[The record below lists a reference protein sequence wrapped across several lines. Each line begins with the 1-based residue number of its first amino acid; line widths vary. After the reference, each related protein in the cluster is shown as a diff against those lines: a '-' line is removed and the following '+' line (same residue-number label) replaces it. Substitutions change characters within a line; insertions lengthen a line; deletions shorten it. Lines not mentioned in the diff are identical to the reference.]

1 MPDPALASRW
11 GKTLVSP
18 ANAAVSEYDPAFSFG
33 VIWHDA
39 TPLASVMT
47 VTHDCVVVPF
57 SVIVTGSLAAGRPV

>member
-33 VIWHDA
+33 VIWHCA
-39 TPLASVMT
+39 TPLAFVMT
-47 VTHDCVVVPF
+47 GPPGHDCVPF
-57 SVIVTGSLAAGRPV
+57 RVIVTGSLAAGRPV